1 MLESVAIGILFVW
14 IIFHFGFREEYDAMS
29 RTAGRPFYE
38 SSSTQ
43 QRKYFPQYWT
53 VPAVGLGSLKNRP
66 ILNPY
71 GQPGTIRRAGVATE
85 YPSKY
90 LFINT

>member
-1 MLESVAIGILFVW
+1 MLVPFAIGLLLVW
-14 IIFHFGFREEYDAMS
+14 TVYHFSMMESYNETS
-29 RTAGRPFYE
+29 RTDLRPFYE

-43 QRKYFPQYWT
+43 QRKYFPYFWT
-53 VPAVGLGSLKNRP
+53 VPPVGLVSLKNRP

-71 GQPGTIRRAGVATE
+71 GQPGTIRRAGIDTE

>member
-1 MLESVAIGILFVW
+1 MIVSFAFGLLLVL
-14 IIFHFGFREEYDAMS
+14 IFYYVFRESYNETSKTD
-29 RTAGRPFYE
+29 TRPIYN

-53 VPAVGLGSLKNRP
+53 VPPVGLVSLKNRP

-71 GQPGTIRRAGVATE
+71 GQPGTIRRAGIQTE
-85 YPSKY
+85 YPRNT